1 MALHEKVI
9 DVAKAYRTYHL
20 SYRAAF
26 RFDKRAEFPR
36 ITRPTLAACGE
47 GDMLLQWHAEYA
59 ALIPEAEAR
68 VIPSVTARP
77 DEAAAALLRFLDA

>member
-1 MALHEKVI
+1 MSWNFVHHCL
-9 DVAKAYRTYHL
+9 DTLGTRDTP
-20 SYRAAF
+20 
-26 RFDKRAEFPR
+26 FDPS
-36 ITRPTLAACGE
+36 ACGE